1 MSAMDMNRLALI
13 KAVAEKQKKKR
24 EEEAEFQA
32 SIQRLDARKAAKKE
46 EIKLHKKLTQQVK
59 KAGKDSPGSLDCFKE
74 ENMYYSDKDTER
86 YLEGSSY
93 MDAYNA
99 NKSADGEW

>member
-1 MSAMDMNRLALI
+1 MSTNRLDLI
-13 KAVAEKQKKKR
+13 KAAAEKAKKKR

-32 SIQRLDARKAAKKE
+32 SIRRLDARKAAKKE
-46 EIKLHKKLTQQVK
+46 EMKLHKRLTAQVK
-59 KAGKDSPGSLDCFKE
+59 KAGKDSVGSLDLNTP

-86 YLEGSSY
+86 YLESSSY

>member
-1 MSAMDMNRLALI
+1 MSTNRLDLI
-13 KAVAEKQKKKR
+13 KAAAEKAKKKR

-32 SIQRLDARKAAKKE
+32 SIRRLDARKAAKKE
-46 EIKLHKKLTQQVK
+46 EMKLHKKLTQQVK
-59 KAGKDSPGSLDCFKE
+59 KAGKESPGSLDCFRE

-86 YLEGSSY
+86 YLESSSY

-99 NKSADGEW
+99 NKFADGEW